1 MKESLCLELDEE
13 VKIYEK
19 ILKRSNFKAHIAP
32 HTIEIAAMFAILS
45 RLSPSAKVD
54 PMTKLKLYNGEDI
67 VEKGTTKRIDIQELR
82 EEAGSYEG
90 MKGISTRFI
99 VKAIDNAL
107 SISEYDCIN
116 PLSIMESIIKSIK
129 EMDASAEDKK
139 RYLGFI
145 QDTIRKEYNKVLEKE
160 ITKAFIHSFREQAE
174 SLFNNYIDNAEAF
187 VNKTKIKD
195 CSTGEELN
203 PDEDF
208 MRNIEEQIGVSEA
221 SSKGF
226 RADVTSYMFYLVRN
240 GMKID
245 YTSYEP
251 LKEAIEKKLMA
262 SVKDLSRI
270 ITKTR
275 VRDKEQ
281 NEKYDA
287 MVEEM
292 KNNGYCLHCCD
303 VILKYAANNL
313 WKD

>member
-1 MKESLCLELDEE
+1 M
-13 VKIYEK
+13 
-19 ILKRSNFKAHIAP
+19 
-32 HTIEIAAMFAILS
+32 
-45 RLSPSAKVD
+45 
-54 PMTKLKLYNGEDI
+54 
-67 VEKGTTKRIDIQELR
+67 ELR

-99 VKAIDNAL
+99 IKAIDNAL
-107 SISEYDCIN
+107 SNSEYDCIN

-129 EMDASAEDKK
+129 EMDIGAEDKK
-139 RYLGFI
+139 RYLAFI
-145 QDTIRKEYNKVLEKE
+145 QDSIRKEYNKILEKE
-160 ITKAFIHSFREQAE
+160 ITKAFIHSFKEQAE

-187 VNKTKIKD
+187 VNKSKIKD
-195 CSTGEELN
+195 NSTGEELN
-203 PDEDF
+203 PDEEF
-208 MRNIEEQIGVSEA
+208 MRNIEEQIGVSEN

-240 GMKID
+240 GGKID

-251 LKEAIEKKLMA
+251 LKEAIEKKLLA

-270 ITKTR
+270 VTKSR

-281 NEKYDA
+281 TEKYNA
-287 MVEEM
+287 MVEEL
-292 KNNGYCLHCCD
+292 KSKGYCLHCCD

>member
-1 MKESLCLELDEE
+1 
-13 VKIYEK
+13 
-19 ILKRSNFKAHIAP
+19 
-32 HTIEIAAMFAILS
+32 
-45 RLSPSAKVD
+45 
-54 PMTKLKLYNGEDI
+54 
-67 VEKGTTKRIDIQELR
+67 
-82 EEAGSYEG
+82 

-107 SISEYDCIN
+107 SNSEYDCIN

-129 EMDASAEDKK
+129 ELDIAAEDKK
-139 RYLGFI
+139 RYLAFI
-145 QDTIRKEYNKVLEKE
+145 QDTIRKEYNKILEKE

-195 CSTGEELN
+195 ASTGEELN

-208 MRNIEEQIGVSEA
+208 MRSIEEQIGVSEA
-221 SSKGF
+221 SAKGF

-240 GMKID
+240 GSKID

-270 ITKTR
+270 ITKSR
-275 VRDKEQ
+275 VRDTEQ
-281 NEKYDA
+281 AEKYNA

-292 KNNGYCLHCCD
+292 QNNGYCLHCCD